1 LILAFWV
8 LCDTP
13 KADKVTRERQQRYAA
28 LHTKSP
34 RCPDCGWALYDGVYG
49 MNKSCCASKEI
60 EEPVMMS
67 NFEYQ
72 QKFGKKP
79 IWKLN
84 SGKGATLCN
93 KCHIIITEGLTSDLY
108 CKECE
113 SLETTNNEKNYPVR
127 T

>member
-1 LILAFWV
+1 M

-13 KADKVTRERQQRYAA
+13 KADKITKKRQQRYAA
-28 LHTKSP
+28 KHTKSP

-49 MNKSCCASKEI
+49 MNKACCSGEEI
-60 EEPVMMS
+60 EEPAMMS
-67 NFEYQ
+67 NFEYE
-72 QKFGKKP
+72 QKFGIKP

-93 KCHIIITEGLTSDLY
+93 KCHIIIEEALTKDLY
-108 CKECE
+108 CKEC
-113 SLETTNNEKNYPVR
+113 SPSKINNNNEKNYTTR